1 MMSFFLQLNR
11 IKILGI
17 FLSLFIALI
26 GFQMIRIQVSTHAD
40 TLNSWASNYGTE
52 IRTIQSERGY
62 IYDRGGHLLAGNKE
76 VYELGVELQYVRNPV
91 AIATAMA
98 SIFGSDYNTILTSV
112 STPYDATGSVYVTL
126 LNFLPLDQ
134 IDKLDALKRQ
144 YEDANPYG
152 QNPDLPSLRGL
163 VWTPH
168 LQRVYPEGNLAS
180 NILGFYT
187 YNDREKGKGYFGVE
201 EKYDNLLAGIKQK
214 VVIPLDPY
222 EMQEIPTAPAG
233 ASLVLT
239 IDREI
244 QRTVEKILDK
254 AVKNNGAKN
263 GTIIVENPKTGD
275 IIAMASTPRLDP

>member
-1 MMSFFLQLNR
+1 MMSFFLSLNR
-11 IKILGI
+11 IKILGF
-17 FLSLFIALI
+17 FLSLFIAVI
-26 GFQMIRIQVSTHAD
+26 GFQMIRIQLSTHAE
-40 TLNSWASNYGTE
+40 TLDSWASNYGTE
-52 IRTIQSERGY
+52 VRTIQSERGY
-62 IYDRGGHLLAGNKE
+62 IYDRWGHLLAGNKE

-98 SIFGSDYNTILTSV
+98 SIFGSDYNTVLANV
-112 STPYDATGSVYVTL
+112 SMPYDSTGSVYVTL
-126 LNFLPLDQ
+126 QDFIPVDQ
-134 IDKLDALKRQ
+134 IDKLDALKQQ
-144 YEDANPYG
+144 YEEANPYG
-152 QNPDLPSLRGL
+152 ENPELPSLRGL

-168 LQRVYPEGNLAS
+168 LQRIYPEGTLAS

-187 YNDREKGKGYFGVE
+187 YYDRDKGKGYFGVE

-244 QRTVEKILDK
+244 QRTIEKILDK
-254 AVKNNGAKN
+254 AVKHNSAK
-263 GTIIVENPKTGD
+263 
-275 IIAMASTPRLDP
+275 